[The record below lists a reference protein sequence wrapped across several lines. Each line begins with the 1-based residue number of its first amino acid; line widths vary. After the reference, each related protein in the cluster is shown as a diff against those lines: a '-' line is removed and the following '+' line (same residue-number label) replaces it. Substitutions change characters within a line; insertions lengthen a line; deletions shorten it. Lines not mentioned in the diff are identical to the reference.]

1 LILYATKLRA
11 FAILAVLLIHISTPL
26 VRQEVGSFE
35 WWVGNVVDGSMRW
48 AVPIFIMLSGMLLL
62 GRGESQLNVVKKR
75 VPRLLIPLLFWSL
88 LYSLWDIRYDLETFS
103 VQQILTDFYQNDVK
117 YHLWYL
123 YTLLGLYLAMPL
135 FKTFI
140 QHGRKS
146 DLLYFILLDYIIS
159 ATFEVL
165 SSLLDIRLGNGFG
178 YFLGY
183 GGYFLLGYYL
193 ANTSLNKKTTN
204 LIHLLGSAALLVTII
219 GTWFFSAEQ
228 GSLNQVFYKYLS
240 LTTPIVS
247 VSVFLL
253 IKDLWNTENSRL
265 TTVIANYSFGI
276 YLIHPMILDVLRGE
290 EFIQLTGISDVTTHP
305 MIYVTFMFIV
315 VLTFSILSTFILSKI
330 PLLKKFV

>member
-1 LILYATKLRA
+1 MILYATKLRA
-11 FAILAVLLIHISTPL
+11 FAILAVLLIHISIPL

-62 GRGESQLNVVKKR
+62 GKTESQLTVVKKR
-75 VPRLLIPLLFWSL
+75 VPRLLLPLLLWSL
-88 LYSLWDIRYDLETFS
+88 LYSIWDVRHDMHDYSF
-103 VQQILTDFYQNDVK
+103 QQFLINLYQNDVK

-123 YTLLGLYLAMPL
+123 YTLLGLYLAMPI

-146 DLLYFILLDYIIS
+146 DLLYFILLDYVIS

-165 SSLLDIRLGNGFG
+165 ASLLDIRLGNGFG

-193 ANTSLNKKTTN
+193 ANTSLNKRTTN
-204 LIHLLGSAALLVTII
+204 LIHLLGSSALLVTIF

-247 VSVFLL
+247 ASVFLL
-253 IKDLWNTENSRL
+253 IKNFWNTENSRL
-265 TTVIANYSFGI
+265 TTVIADYSFGI
-276 YLIHPMILDVLRGE
+276 YLIHPMILDVLQGE
-290 EFIQLTGISDVTTHP
+290 KFIQVTGISAVSIHP
-305 MIYVTFMFIV
+305 ILYVVLMFIV
-315 VLTFSILSTFILSKI
+315 VLAFSLLFTSILSKI
-330 PLLKKFV
+330 PLIKKFL